1 MKPTKSPA
9 PGTTSPY
16 DNFYDREAEEAVC
29 GAIILESQAIY
40 EVIDILTP
48 DMFGGPQCANIY
60 AAAIALYDSS
70 VKIDMITLLD
80 QIQKAGH
87 PYDEYA
93 IFITGLFSRV
103 SSSANIVQH
112 ALYIKES
119 YIRRQF
125 VSRMHTLLASAAD
138 KTIDIADLL
147 DDAGKAIDTI
157 STDLAPDDGT
167 KAIQEICNDVYTA
180 YAERVE
186 SAAKGETSGI
196 TTGLHKLDE
205 ATGGLA
211 SGRPRHTGRPSRVSA
226 RPP

>member
-157 STDLAPDDGT
+157 STDLAPTTAQKPFRKYATTYTQPMPSGSNPQQKAKPPASQPGCTSST
-167 KAIQEICNDVYTA
+167 KQPEAGIRA
-180 YAERVE
+180 
-186 SAAKGETSGI
+186 TS
-196 TTGLHKLDE
+196 
-205 ATGGLA
+205 
-211 SGRPRHTGRPSRVSA
+211 PYWPPVPVSA